1 MASSIH
7 TIYRPLARSRKEKLP
22 SQRRT
27 HRKVS
32 SVSDADDDPT
42 TEEPVLSEEDIDE
55 DFEPTSSRNAQR
67 TKQNLHI
74 SLPPLPEFDTSEL
87 SIKPHPARSGSM
99 GTVKLQRRAKL
110 AEKLREVFNV
120 QGIEEVIAGTL
131 RYMSALLQSS

>member
-22 SQRRT
+22 PQRRKQG
-27 HRKVS
+27 KVS
-32 SVSDADDDPT
+32 SLSDAEDDVA
-42 TEEPVLSEEDIDE
+42 TEEPILSEEDIDE

-67 TKQNLHI
+67 AKQSLHI
-74 SLPPLPEFDTSEL
+74 SLPPLPELDASEL
-87 SIKPHPARSGSM
+87 SNTPHPTRSGSM

-120 QGIEEVIAGTL
+120 QGIEEVVAGT
-131 RYMSALLQSS
+131 SCHP

>member
-22 SQRRT
+22 QQRRK
-27 HRKVS
+27 HRQVS
-32 SVSDADDDPT
+32 STSDADDDVM
-42 TEEPVLSEEDIDE
+42 EEPILSEEDIDE

-67 TKQNLHI
+67 NKQSLHI
-74 SLPPLPEFDTSEL
+74 SLPPLPELDASEL
-87 SIKPHPARSGSM
+87 SVKSHPARSGSM

-120 QGIEEVIAGTL
+120 QGIEEVVAGTS
-131 RYMSALLQSS
+131 RPP